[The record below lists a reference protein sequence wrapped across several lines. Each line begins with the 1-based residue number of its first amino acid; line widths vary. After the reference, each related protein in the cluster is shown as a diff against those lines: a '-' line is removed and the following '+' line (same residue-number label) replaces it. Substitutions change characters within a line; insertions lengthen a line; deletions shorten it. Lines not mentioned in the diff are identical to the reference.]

1 MNEASQVTLGELIR
15 RERTRRGDT
24 KQDTAARFGIS
35 QASYFRW
42 ESGEDRPDDDT
53 FAAIGRYL
61 GRKVDEVWELAHGGD
76 ARPDTMEA
84 MRLEIAALWRMVDT
98 QRDALADLKAE
109 VRSVRLPAD
118 DRPVSAKGSAAKAPA
133 STAAKAEPKRKKATP
148 KTASSPARKPTRQ
161 PG

>member
-1 MNEASQVTLGELIR
+1 MNETSEVTLGELIR

-24 KQDTAARFGIS
+24 KQETAARFGIS

-61 GRKVDEVWELAHGGD
+61 GRPVDEVWELAHGGD

-84 MRLEIAALWRMVDT
+84 IRLEIAALWRMVDT
-98 QRDALADLKAE
+98 QRDALADISAE
-109 VRSVRLPAD
+109 VRSLHGPGS
-118 DRPVSAKGSAAKAPA
+118 DRPVRAKAPA
-133 STAAKAEPKRKKATP
+133 STTATTAPKRKKAKT
-148 KTASSPARKPTRQ
+148 KTASSPARKPNRQ
-161 PG
+161 PGA